1 MVHSLRCPKMIQ
13 IVLVD
18 RFKSHLFIFICL
30 FNFVLDMIIIPSV
43 VQRIFISRSIFFC
56 IVLACVEGTRTARA

>member
-13 IVLVD
+13 IVSED

-43 VQRIFISRSIFFC
+43 VQRIFISRGVFFR
-56 IVLACVEGTRTARA
+56 ILLACVEGTRTVRA